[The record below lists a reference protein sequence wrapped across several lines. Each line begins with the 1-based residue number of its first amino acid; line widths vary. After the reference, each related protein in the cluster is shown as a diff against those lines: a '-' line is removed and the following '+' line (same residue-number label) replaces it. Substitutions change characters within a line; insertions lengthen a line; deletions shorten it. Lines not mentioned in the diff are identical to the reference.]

1 MAIHVCARGLACVAL
16 VAGLLGASAAATPPS
31 AASPGAAA
39 PLPALL
45 RDRVPG
51 RRPTLLLIGTGHFSN
66 RATDVVN
73 VPVDD
78 VLAPRRQ
85 AELEALVARLARFR
99 PTRVALEW
107 PADRQPA
114 LDERYRAY
122 RAGEYALTRSEID
135 QIGLR
140 LAARL
145 GLDRV
150 HAVDWNDYPP
160 GDFALY
166 DWDAWAK
173 AHGREAIIAAMRD
186 PSRPEY
192 DTALDEQPLIE
203 WLRVLNDPAHRA
215 RSHRAYYDYAMLGDE
230 QAQPGANWLGHW
242 HARNLR
248 IFARL
253 VRLAGS
259 PDDRVLAIYG
269 SGHAHLL
276 DRFARE
282 SGAFEVV
289 DPVAALDAQARA
301 PEGNRDAP
309 AP

>member
-1 MAIHVCARGLACVAL
+1 MAVRAYARCLASLIL
-16 VAGLLGASAAATPPS
+16 VAALPGASAAAAPS
-31 AASPGAAA
+31 PAADPGATA
-39 PLPALL
+39 PLPTLL
-45 RDRVPG
+45 RDRVAG
-51 RRPTLLLIGTGHFSN
+51 QRPALLLVGAGHFSN
-66 RATDVVN
+66 PATDVVN
-73 VPVDD
+73 VAVDD

-85 AELEALVARLARFR
+85 AELEALVERLARFR
-99 PTRVALEW
+99 PTHVAVEW
-107 PADRQPA
+107 PADSQAA

-122 RAGEYALTRSEID
+122 RAGEYTLARSETD

-140 LAARL
+140 LAAHL

-173 AHGREAIIAAMRD
+173 TNGREATIAAMRD

-192 DTALDEQPLIE
+192 DTALEQQPLIE
-203 WLRVLNDPAHRA
+203 WLRTLNDPAHRA
-215 RSHRAYYDYAMLGDE
+215 RSHRAYYDYAMLGDD

-253 VRLAGS
+253 VRLADS
-259 PDDRVLAIYG
+259 PEARVFAIYG

-276 DRFARE
+276 DRYARE
-282 SGAFEVV
+282 SGAFDVV
-289 DPVAALDAQARA
+289 DPLAALG
-301 PEGNRDAP
+301 E
-309 AP
+309 

>member
-1 MAIHVCARGLACVAL
+1 MAVRAYVRCLAAL
-16 VAGLLGASAAATPPS
+16 TLVTGLLGASAAATPPVAS
-31 AASPGAAA
+31 APGAAS

-51 RRPTLLLIGTGHFSN
+51 RRPALLLIGTGHFSN
-66 RATDVVN
+66 PTTDVVN

-85 AELEALVARLARFR
+85 AELEALVERLARFR
-99 PTRVALEW
+99 PTHVAVEW
-107 PADRQPA
+107 PAHRQSA

-122 RAGEYALTRSEID
+122 RSGAYALTRSETD

-166 DWDAWAK
+166 DWDAWAN
-173 AHGREAIIAAMRD
+173 AHGREATIAAMRD
-186 PSRPEY
+186 PNRPEY
-192 DTALDEQPLIE
+192 DTALGEQPLIE
-203 WLRVLNDPAHRA
+203 WLRVLNDPDHRA

-230 QAQPGANWLGHW
+230 QVQPGANWLGHW

-253 VRLAGS
+253 VRLADS

-276 DRFARE
+276 DRYARE
-282 SGAFEVV
+282 SGAFDVV
-289 DPVAALDAQARA
+289 DPLSALAD
-301 PEGNRDAP
+301 
-309 AP
+309 